1 MFSRFSIRGKIVA
14 VILILLTAM
23 TTMGLLALK
32 EIREINSRLVEV
44 QNNWLQGIVALGEL
58 QTTILRY
65 QTAVRDHLLAD
76 DPSIEAQIEQNVQRL
91 ERNLQGVL
99 AKYEAL
105 KTSSESHETYNELKK
120 TWTDYAAAGLEVL
133 TASRNQD
140 FATGRQVFTDKLL
153 PLGARTDELLDKER
167 TLSRDGADIAVAH
180 GLESY
185 KSAVRI
191 VALGI
196 VLTMLLGA
204 AIAYRLV
211 RDVSGSIGSI
221 VSPMRALGH
230 GNLDVAIE
238 RVRDRTE
245 IGEMARALEV
255 FKAALVAKKATDDA
269 MAAEA
274 QTKVARAQRID
285 SIVQCFESMIGKL
298 VSSLSS
304 SSAELET
311 AANSL
316 TATAEMTGRVSGEA
330 AGASQDISA
339 NVQTAATAIDK
350 ITSSSAEISR
360 QVLEARRVAGD
371 AVKQAENTD
380 SDITRLSASAQQIG
394 HVIKLIGAIAEQTN
408 LLALNATIEAAR
420 AGEAGR
426 GFAVVAAEVKALAAQ
441 TAKATEEIGGQITEM
456 QSATNNSVAAIKDI
470 GTIITQISG
479 ISATISAA
487 VEAQR
492 VSTQE
497 IASRIQHAAHRSGAV
512 VLSIG
517 DVSRG
522 ASETETA
529 SCRVLEAARS
539 LSSESDRLKSEVER
553 FLADIEAA

>member
-255 FKAALVAKKATDDA
+255 FKAALVAKKTTDDA

-394 HVIKLIGAIAEQTN
+394 NVIKLIGAIAEQTN

-470 GTIITQISG
+470 GMIITQISG

-497 IASRIQHAAHRSGAV
+497 IASHIQHAAHRSGAV

-522 ASETETA
+522 ANETETA

>member
-255 FKAALVAKKATDDA
+255 FKVALVAKKATDDA

-360 QVLEARRVAGD
+360 QVLEASRVAGD

-497 IASRIQHAAHRSGAV
+497 IASHIQHAAHRSGAV

-522 ASETETA
+522 ANETETA

-539 LSSESDRLKSEVER
+539 LSSESNRLKSEVER